1 MDILFCPMDI
11 KLRKWPYLGIGATKH
26 KNKGTFF
33 SPTFKVREGK
43 VVLVLSFS
51 APEPRY
57 GHFLILSHGHKIEKM
72 TISPNMFIIISRSLE
87 IFRRGVYH
95 SWYF

>member
-1 MDILFCPMDI
+1 MARFSFCPMDI
-11 KLRKWPYLGIGATKH
+11 KLRKWPYLRIGATKH

-57 GHFLILSHGHKIEKM
+57 GPFLILSPGHKIEKM
-72 TISPNMFIIISRSLE
+72 AISPDRS
-87 IFRRGVYH
+87 H
-95 SWYF
+95 